1 MIKLSSKRFGPYI
14 FHSQLGILSALR
26 LFNIYYLLSMKYILI
41 VLNPTH
47 INKSHGLDPIVV
59 MQSNVR
65 EVRFR
70 ENRPS
75 KKLLVKKSHNGRVG
89 GLMPNQCFTLPRT
102 ISDLNMFL
110 RLINWPT
117 RG

>member
-26 LFNIYYLLSMKYILI
+26 LFNIHSTFNEIYIFCILI

-47 INKSHGLDPIVV
+47 INKTHGLDPIV
-59 MQSNVR
+59 MMKSNNISLVR

-75 KKLLVKKSHNGRVG
+75 KKILVKKSHNGRVG
-89 GLMPNQCFTLPRT
+89 ELMPNQCFTLQRT
-102 ISDLNMFL
+102 ISDLNMF
-110 RLINWPT
+110 
-117 RG
+117 